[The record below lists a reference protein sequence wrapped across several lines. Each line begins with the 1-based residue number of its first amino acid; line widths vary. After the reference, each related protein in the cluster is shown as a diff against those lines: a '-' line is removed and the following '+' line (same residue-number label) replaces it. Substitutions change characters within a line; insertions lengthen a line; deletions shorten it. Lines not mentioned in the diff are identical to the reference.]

1 MAARRLVLRVALT
14 AFPLTL
20 AASISP
26 RIAHADDAV
35 PDSSAGSEV
44 ENAKRSFIGQINA
57 SSVLVRS
64 GPRDDAYQ
72 TTKLDKGTEVTV
84 IGIKF
89 DWLKIVPPPGSFAYV
104 PKVYVERHG
113 DGSVGRA
120 TREITA
126 RVGSDLTPV
135 KIAAMAKVEEGDEVQ
150 IIGEADEYFKIKPPA
165 GSALWV
171 NKQFVDPV
179 RPVPDANSTAPQLA
193 QQNPATGTPAAPA
206 TADNTQAPATTQP
219 GGAQASAAAAPATQ
233 PAADAAAK
241 ASDQFDKLEGDYSA
255 ATDKPITDQP
265 VAELQTGYEGLLKN
279 DALPD
284 SMRRIAEVRVATL
297 KMRNEAKQE
306 YLAFKENQDKSAE
319 RRKALGAEQEEI
331 ESRLK
336 QSSVTLYAAVGTLR
350 TSSIQHAGTTLY
362 RITDPETGRT
372 VAYIRT
378 RDTAPMALLGQFV
391 GVKGAI
397 TTDDS
402 VNMKMI
408 ENPTLVEAVD
418 QAKVNGSVAAQILP
432 PSLLPRS
439 SEASTS
445 GN

>member
-1 MAARRLVLRVALT
+1 MAARRLL
-14 AFPLTL
+14 L
-20 AASISP
+20 AAFSFGCSFGVVASFP
-26 RIAHADDAV
+26 PHLVHAADAA
-35 PDSSAGSEV
+35 PDSAAQSDV

-89 DWLKIVPPPGSFAYV
+89 DWLKIVPPTGSFAYV
-104 PKVYVERHG
+104 PKVYIERHG

-120 TREITA
+120 TREVTA
-126 RVGSDLTPV
+126 RVGSELTPV

-179 RPVPDANSTAPQLA
+179 RPVPTAAAAPQLA
-193 QQNPATGTPAAPA
+193 QDTPAPAAPA
-206 TADNTQAPATTQP
+206 APADNT
-219 GGAQASAAAAPATQ
+219 AAPATQ
-233 PAADAAAK
+233 PSSAEAAAPATPATQPTADAAAK
-241 ASDQFDKLEGDYSA
+241 AADQFDKLESDYSS
-255 ATDKPITDQP
+255 ATDKPITEQP
-265 VAELQTGYEGLLKN
+265 VAELQSGYEGLLKA

-306 YLAFKENQDKSAE
+306 YLAFKQTQDKSAE

-331 ESRLK
+331 EARVK
-336 QSSVTLYAAVGTLR
+336 QNSVTVYAAVGTLR
-350 TSSIQHAGTTLY
+350 TSSIQHAGATLY

-372 VAYIRT
+372 VAYLRSIDSRPT
-378 RDTAPMALLGQFV
+378 ALLGQFV

-397 TTDDS
+397 TTDES
-402 VNMKMI
+402 LNLKMI
-408 ENPTLVEAVD
+408 DNPTAIDPVD
-418 QAKVNGSVAAQILP
+418 QAKVNGTVAAQILP
-432 PSLLPRS
+432 PSLFPRS
-439 SEASTS
+439 SEAST
-445 GN
+445 GNN

>member
-1 MAARRLVLRVALT
+1 MAARRLVLAAFSLT
-14 AFPLTL
+14 F
-20 AASISP
+20 AASLAP
-26 RIAHADDAV
+26 RITFADDAA
-35 PDSSAGSEV
+35 PDSGVGSEI

-64 GPRDDAYQ
+64 GPREDAYE
-72 TTKLDKGTEVTV
+72 TMKLDKGTEVTV

-89 DWLKIVPPPGSFAYV
+89 DWLKIVPPAGSFAYV

-135 KIAAMAKVEEGDEVQ
+135 KIAAMAKVEEGDDVQ
-150 IIGEADEYFKIKPPA
+150 IIGEADEYFKIKPPT

-179 RPVPDANSTAPQLA
+179 RPVADTTAAAPQPTPDSGA
-193 QQNPATGTPAAPA
+193 PAAP
-206 TADNTQAPATTQP
+206 TASASSDITQSPATTQP
-219 GGAQASAAAAPATQ
+219 SGAQASAAAAAPATQ
-233 PAADAAAK
+233 PVADASAQ
-241 ASDQFDKLEGDYSA
+241 ASDAFDKLEADYSA

-306 YLAFKENQDKSAE
+306 YLAFKETQDKSAE
-319 RRKALGAEQEEI
+319 RRKALGAEQDEI

-336 QSSVTLYAAVGTLR
+336 QNSVTLYAAVGTLR
-350 TSSIQHAGTTLY
+350 TSSIQHAGSTMY

-378 RDTAPMALLGQFV
+378 TDTSPMALLGQFV

-408 ENPTLVEAVD
+408 ENPKWVEPVD
-418 QAKVNGSVAAQILP
+418 EAKVNGSVAAEILP
-432 PSLLPRS
+432 PSLISRAA
-439 SEASTS
+439 EAST
-445 GN
+445 GNN

>member
-1 MAARRLVLRVALT
+1 MAARRLLLSAFSLSFLGIVASV
-14 AFPLTL
+14 AP
-20 AASISP
+20 
-26 RIAHADDAV
+26 HVVWADDVA
-35 PDSSAGSEV
+35 PDSGSPSDV
-44 ENAKRSFIGQINA
+44 ENAKRSFVGQINA

-64 GPRDDAYQ
+64 GPREDAYQ

-104 PKVYVERHG
+104 PKVYIERHG
-113 DGSVGRA
+113 DGTVGRA

-179 RPVPDANSTAPQLA
+179 RPVADPTAPQLA
-193 QQNPATGTPAAPA
+193 AQPNATPAA
-206 TADNTQAPATTQP
+206 APAAD
-219 GGAQASAAAAPATQ
+219 GSVAPATQ
-233 PAADAAAK
+233 PSGLQAAAPAAPTTQPAPDEVAK
-241 ASDQFDKLEGDYSA
+241 ASDQFDKLESEYSA
-255 ATDKPITDQP
+255 ATDKPITEQP
-265 VAELQTGYEGLLKN
+265 VAELQSGYEAVLKV

-306 YLAFKENQDKSAE
+306 YLAFKQTQDKSAE
-319 RRKALGAEQEEI
+319 RRKRAGAEQEEI
-331 ESRLK
+331 EARVK
-336 QSSVTLYAAVGTLR
+336 QNSVTLYAAVGTLR
-350 TSSIQHAGTTLY
+350 TSSIQHAGATLY

-372 VAYIRT
+372 VAYIRSI
-378 RDTAPMALLGQFV
+378 DAAPAAFLGQFV
-391 GVKGAI
+391 GVKGTI
-397 TTDDS
+397 TTDDAL
-402 VNMKMI
+402 NLKMI
-408 ENPTLVEAVD
+408 DNPTAVEPVD
-418 QAKVNGSVAAQILP
+418 QSKVNGSVAAQILP
-432 PSLLPRS
+432 PSLFPRS
-439 SEASTS
+439 SEAST
-445 GN
+445 GNN

>member
-1 MAARRLVLRVALT
+1 MAARRLVLRLALA
-14 AFPLTL
+14 AFSLTL
-20 AASISP
+20 AASIVP
-26 RIAHADDAV
+26 RIALADDAA
-35 PDSSAGSEV
+35 PDSGVGSEV

-64 GPRDDAYQ
+64 GPREDAYE

-179 RPVPDANSTAPQLA
+179 RPVPDATSPQLA
-193 QQNPATGTPAAPA
+193 QQTPAPATPAGSA
-206 TADNTQAPATTQP
+206 TADNTQAPAATQP
-219 GGAQASAAAAPATQ
+219 SDAQAPAAAPATQ
-233 PAADAAAK
+233 PTADAASK
-241 ASDQFDKLEGDYSA
+241 ASDDFDKLEADYTA

-265 VAELQTGYEGLLKN
+265 VAELQKSYEGLLKN

-306 YLAFKENQDKSAE
+306 YLAFKETQDKSAE

-336 QSSVTLYAAVGTLR
+336 QNSVTLYAAVGTLR
-350 TSSIQHAGTTLY
+350 TSSIQHAGATLY

-378 RDTAPMALLGQFV
+378 VDTAPMALLGQFV
-391 GVKGAI
+391 GVKGTI
-397 TTDDS
+397 STDDS
-402 VNMKMI
+402 LNLKMI
-408 ENPTLVEAVD
+408 ENPTLVEPVD

-439 SEASTS
+439 SEASTG